1 MSGPQD
7 ARILILDDQE
17 PNLRVLDAL
26 LRRVGYSNL
35 HCLADSTKAI
45 ETIVRYAP
53 DLVLLDLHMPD
64 PDGYAVLEQ
73 MTAVVPPGEYLP
85 VLVLTADIT
94 REAKERALALGAKDF
109 LAKPLDSTEVILRI
123 RNLLETRL
131 LQLELAAHA
140 RTLEQR
146 VRDRTAELESARL
159 EILERLA
166 VASDFRDDAT
176 GKHARRVGEMAA
188 QLAAELGV
196 PGDTVEL
203 YRWAA
208 PLHDVGKLGVP
219 DSVLLKPGKLTPE
232 EFDLMKRHTEVGAS
246 ILSGSSAPVL
256 QLAEQIALTHHERW
270 DGGGY
275 MGLKGEEIPL
285 CGRIVAVADVYD
297 ALTHE
302 RPYKHAW
309 TLGESLAEI
318 RSLSG
323 KAFDPSVA
331 EAFLALAAE
340 GRIAGK

>member
-1 MSGPQD
+1 
-7 ARILILDDQE
+7 
-17 PNLRVLDAL
+17 
-26 LRRVGYSNL
+26 
-35 HCLADSTKAI
+35 
-45 ETIVRYAP
+45 
-53 DLVLLDLHMPD
+53 MPD

-73 MTAVVPPGEYLP
+73 MKAVVPPGEYLP
-85 VLVLTADIT
+85 VLVLTADIN

-109 LAKPLDSTEVILRI
+109 LAKPLNSTEVILRI

-196 PGDTVEL
+196 PGDMVEL

-232 EFDLMKRHTEVGAS
+232 EFNLMKRHTEVGAS

-270 DGGGY
+270 DGSGY

-285 CGRIVAVADVYD
+285 CGRIVAVADVFD

-309 TLGESLAEI
+309 NSRRIARRDSLAE
-318 RSLSG
+318 RQGLRPQRRRG
-323 KAFDPSVA
+323 VPRPRGRGPHRRQVAPLPGPAAWPTPSPLTTVTIST
-331 EAFLALAAE
+331 L
-340 GRIAGK
+340 

>member
-1 MSGPQD
+1 MIGPHD
-7 ARILILDDQE
+7 ARILTIDDQE
-17 PNLRVLDAL
+17 PNLRLLDAL
-26 LRRVGYSNL
+26 LRRVGYSNVRS
-35 HCLADSTKAI
+35 LADSTKAI
-45 ETIVRYAP
+45 ETILSYAP

-73 MTAVVPPGEYLP
+73 MKAVVPQGEYLP

-109 LAKPLDSTEVILRI
+109 LAKPLDSTEVLLRI

-131 LQLELAAHA
+131 LHLELAAHA
-140 RTLEQR
+140 RTLEER
-146 VRDRTAELESARL
+146 VRDRTAELDSARL
-159 EILERLA
+159 ETLERLA
-166 VASDFRDDAT
+166 IASDFRDDAT
-176 GKHARRVGEMAA
+176 GKHARRVGQMAA

-196 PGDTVEL
+196 PGDLVEL

-219 DSVLLKPGKLTPE
+219 DSVLLKPGKLTPV
-232 EFDLMKRHTEVGAS
+232 EFDVMKRHTEVGAS

-256 QLAEQIALTHHERW
+256 QLAETIALTHHERW

-285 CGRIVAVADVYD
+285 CGRITAVADVFD
-297 ALTHE
+297 ALSHE

-309 TLGESLAEI
+309 TLDESLAEI
-318 RSLSG
+318 RSLRG
-323 KAFDPSVA
+323 KAFDPRVA
-331 EAFLALAAE
+331 EAFLALASD
-340 GRIAGK
+340 GRITAR